1 MASLDAFGRSVRTWD
16 LLSPAV
22 MDLVTLAVPPLEV
35 AVSLAWL
42 MNLRRRLCASLMYAM
57 LLVLTL
63 TYSAHLVF
71 RQPPDCGCFGAIR
84 LFEAHQ
90 EQAEPERS
98 RARGRAFLR
107 RLLRVAVT
115 VRRAVRMPVRVMRPR
130 STRRVRARR
139 LHSVPEGGAPARTG
153 TPRWRRPACPG
164 RTPE

>member
-1 MASLDAFGRSVRTWD
+1 MLASAPSLAALSFFIAGVLKLASLDAFGRSVRTWD

-42 MNLRRRLCASLMYAM
+42 MNLRRRLCASLMFAM

-90 EQAEPERS
+90 EQAEFLI
-98 RARGRAFLR
+98 ARNVVLAV
-107 RLLRVAVT
+107 LLLPGF
-115 VRRAVRMPVRVMRPR
+115 VRRR
-130 STRRVRARR
+130 
-139 LHSVPEGGAPARTG
+139 
-153 TPRWRRPACPG
+153 
-164 RTPE
+164 